1 MFGHFNAFAT
11 ALGLLLLAP
20 SSHAG
25 REEQD
30 TRALYEARQGKCD
43 YFVSTDGADSNDG
56 TDLDSPFATLK
67 CACDPDC
74 NKELQQGE
82 TICLLAGVHE
92 VYDTI
97 YVKGPHM
104 REQKLAIMALG
115 KDRSVT
121 LDGMG
126 LTSIFNALQT
136 RVTFTG
142 IIFANGK
149 GTSGG
154 AVYGERGLTFNNCVF
169 DSNEATVHGGAVMGG
184 HLIEFYSCDFI
195 DNSAKFAGAVRIN
208 DIGGAIIKDCLFLG
222 NKAEMRGGAIATQI
236 EKEDE
241 HSVKIENTLFCFN
254 ESPMSPHI
262 YNYRTA
268 THECTKCRFNSKHCC
283 SEHGRVVPIEEADHY
298 VLPEGVTRE
307 RVCQCDEGW
316 SGQRCENREN
326 ATGGSASHGEL

>member
-1 MFGHFNAFAT
+1 MFQLIRG
-11 ALGLLLLAP
+11 P
-20 SSHAG
+20 SLHHHS
-25 REEQD
+25 RFP
-30 TRALYEARQGKCD
+30 GKCD

-142 IIFANGK
+142 QCAPTMSAQRMHPPTSNRLANPSVTDREDRCSTITKFDASIFLCAVCLSS
-149 GTSGG
+149 TSTS
-154 AVYGERGLTFNNCVF
+154 R
-169 DSNEATVHGGAVMGG
+169 H
-184 HLIEFYSCDFI
+184 HL
-195 DNSAKFAGAVRIN
+195 R
-208 DIGGAIIKDCLFLG
+208 
-222 NKAEMRGGAIATQI
+222 
-236 EKEDE
+236 
-241 HSVKIENTLFCFN
+241 
-254 ESPMSPHI
+254 
-262 YNYRTA
+262 
-268 THECTKCRFNSKHCC
+268 
-283 SEHGRVVPIEEADHY
+283 
-298 VLPEGVTRE
+298 
-307 RVCQCDEGW
+307 
-316 SGQRCENREN
+316 QR
-326 ATGGSASHGEL
+326 